1 MLNFIFNVGDSEFT
15 LFSTMVWGLC
25 NSADKVVSV
34 YFVFQVDVVADN
46 SISGKCTLL
55 LSGYIRARSL
65 SVNQLVIVL
74 LHHIA
79 LRY

>member
-1 MLNFIFNVGDSEFT
+1 M
-15 LFSTMVWGLC
+15 
-25 NSADKVVSV
+25 
-34 YFVFQVDVVADN
+34 VADN

-55 LSGYIRARSL
+55 LSGYVRARNL

-74 LHHIA
+74 LLHIT